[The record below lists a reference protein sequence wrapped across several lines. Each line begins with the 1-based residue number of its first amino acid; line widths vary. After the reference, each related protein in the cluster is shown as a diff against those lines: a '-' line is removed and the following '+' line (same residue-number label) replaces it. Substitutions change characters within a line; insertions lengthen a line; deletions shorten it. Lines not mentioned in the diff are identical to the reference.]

1 MRAFLQG
8 YPALATN
15 EKFCMN
21 YLLQKYFLGF
31 PFLSFPD
38 NMILLVDIWNWYSSL
53 LLKCAA

>member
-21 YLLQKYFLGF
+21 YLLQKYFLGCT
-31 PFLSFPD
+31 FLSFPE
-38 NMILLVDIWNWYSSL
+38 NMILLVDISN
-53 LLKCAA
+53 